1 MADAEKIRLELASI
15 RHPEINASFEELGM
29 IADVRVKKSTAVVT
43 LKLPFKEVPIR
54 DLLVKKVKDA
64 IKRID
69 ENLKVMMNFEEMNEK
84 ERKNFFGIA
93 RERWTGLREE

>member
-15 RHPEINASFEELGM
+15 RHPEINASFKELGM

>member
-1 MADAEKIRLELASI
+1 MVDAEKIRLELASI

-29 IADVRVKKSTAVVT
+29 IADVVVKKTTAVVT

-54 DLLVKKVKDA
+54 DLLVKKVKEV
-64 IKRID
+64 IEKMN
-69 ENLKVMMNFEEMNEK
+69 ENLEVMVNFEEMNEK

-93 RERWTGLREE
+93 RERWTGLRKE

>member
-84 ERKNFFGIA
+84 EKRNFFGIA
-93 RERWTGLREE
+93 RKRWTGLRKE